1 MSPEAAPVESPA
13 SLGQLARLTGVFFEP
28 GRTFADIGQRP
39 GWILPF
45 ALLLVCSLCFT
56 VLVGQRIGW
65 DRIVRESIESNP
77 RMQNLSLEQRTAAV
91 ATAVAMAAVGA
102 YVGVLVG
109 APVGFL
115 LMALVLWGM
124 ANLVGARLRFP
135 QMWAIVCY
143 GMLPSLLSTLAAVAV
158 MFLKNPEDFNIRNPV
173 GFNPGAYMDP
183 LTTPKF
189 LHSVMTSLDLFGIW
203 ILVLLAV
210 GISAAGRKTSFG
222 KALCAVALPWIVLV
236 LGKAALSGLF

>member
-1 MSPEAAPVESPA
+1 M
-13 SLGQLARLTGVFFEP
+13 
-28 GRTFADIGQRP
+28 
-39 GWILPF
+39 
-45 ALLLVCSLCFT
+45 
-56 VLVGQRIGW
+56 GQRIGW
-65 DRIVRESIESNP
+65 DRIVRQSMESNP
-77 RMQNLSLEQRTAAV
+77 RVQSLSPEQRNAAV
-91 ATAVAMAAVGA
+91 ATGVAMASVMG

-109 APVGFL
+109 APLMFL
-115 LMALVLWGM
+115 VIALVLWGM
-124 ANLVGARLRFP
+124 ANMVGARLRFP

-143 GMLPSLLSTLAAVAV
+143 GMLPSLLSTLAAIAV

-183 LTTPKF
+183 LTTSKF

-203 ILVLLAV
+203 IMVLLAV

-236 LGKAALSGLF
+236 LGKAAVSGLF